1 MQMRRVATFI
11 VAVGITI
18 IGIGGT
24 AVSRPGAGPPGAAG
38 GRLATLRLAGQI
50 SHDAA
55 PVKVVRFAGYTID
68 VPANWPVY
76 DLDRHPA
83 TCYSLN
89 RNAVYLG
96 HPGANQNCPAR
107 LVGRVATISLQVPS
121 AADGPAAGLPAAD
134 GPAAFP
140 VVGNL
145 PRVGGSVVADSQ
157 DHVLHASLQSPGL
170 SVSATYGSAA
180 ASMIK
185 IIQSLRRSPSGL
197 AAATQPAGTAA
208 SSAAAPVTPAG
219 GAGSRSGVGPGR
231 ANTASGHVTGKGFDA
246 CTAPS
251 LAVMQAWHKAFSYA
265 GIYIGGAEVGCGY
278 GNLTAA
284 WVSAVTSMGW
294 GLIPT
299 YVGRQATCNKQF
311 KVRVLPA
318 HAAAEGHAAA
328 LDAVQHAAAFG
339 MGPRTPIYYDME
351 SFNTS
356 KASCLSAV
364 LTFLDGWTRQIHA
377 SGYVSG
383 VYSSAS
389 TGAEAVGLATVVDGH
404 LMAKPDS
411 LWFAFWDGQS
421 NVIGTPYLPDSWWR
435 SSRIKQYMGAH
446 NRKIN
451 GFTLNIDAD
460 LVRGA
465 VFR

>member
-1 MQMRRVATFI
+1 MRRVATFI
-11 VAVGITI
+11 VAVGLTI

-24 AVSRPGAGPPGAAG
+24 AVSRPGAAPLGAAG
-38 GRLATLRLAGQI
+38 ARLAALRLAAQI

-55 PVKVVRFAGYTID
+55 PVKVVRFAGYMID
-68 VPANWPVY
+68 VPASWPVY

-83 TCYSLN
+83 TCERYD
-89 RNAVYLG
+89 RNALYLG
-96 HPGANQNCPAR
+96 HPGANQECPAR
-107 LVGRVATISLQVPS
+107 LIGRVATISLQVPS
-121 AADGPAAGLPAAD
+121 ATAGPAAGLPAA
-134 GPAAFP
+134 GGLAAFP
-140 VVGNL
+140 AVGNL

-157 DHVLHASLQSPGL
+157 DHELYASLQSPGL
-170 SVSATYGSAA
+170 SISATYGGAA
-180 ASMIK
+180 ASTIK
-185 IIQSLRRSPSGL
+185 IIQSLRRSPSGR
-197 AAATQPAGTAA
+197 AASSAGTAA
-208 SSAAAPVTPAG
+208 GSAAGPATPAG
-219 GAGSRSGVGPGR
+219 GGAASRPGAGPGR
-231 ANTASGHVTGKGFDA
+231 ANAVSGHVTGKGFDA

-251 LAVMQAWHKAFSYA
+251 LTVMQAWHKAFSYA
-265 GIYIGGAEVGCGY
+265 GIYIGGSEVGCGY

-284 WVSAVTSMGW
+284 WVSAVTSLGW

-311 KVRVLPA
+311 KIRVIPA
-318 HAAAEGHAAA
+318 QAAAEGQAAA
-328 LDAVQHAAAFG
+328 LDAVRHAAAFG
-339 MGPRTPIYYDME
+339 MGRRTPIYYDME

-356 KASCLSAV
+356 KAACVSPV
-364 LTFLDGWTRQIHA
+364 LTFLDAWTRQIHA

-389 TGAEAVGLATVVDGH
+389 TGAEAVGLATVVNGR
-404 LMAKPDS
+404 LMVKPDS

-421 NVIGTPYLPDSWWR
+421 NVTGTPYLPDWWWQ
-435 SSRIKQYMGAH
+435 SNRIKQYMGAH